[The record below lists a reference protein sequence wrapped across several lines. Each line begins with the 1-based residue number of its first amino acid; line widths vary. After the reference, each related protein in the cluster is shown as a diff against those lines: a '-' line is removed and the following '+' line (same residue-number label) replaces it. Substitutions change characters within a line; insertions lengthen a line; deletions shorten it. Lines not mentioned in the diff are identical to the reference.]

1 MENNSM
7 KSTCAQLL
15 KSVTEA
21 SFYVTDL
28 QLYLD
33 THPDDIRALE
43 MFKEACRQLKVC
55 REAFESC
62 CYPLMSC
69 SSGKDDEWD
78 WLLGCWPSERLV

>member
-7 KSTCAQLL
+7 KSNCAQLL

-55 REAFESC
+55 REAFESW

>member
-1 MENNSM
+1 MENNM
-7 KSTCAQLL
+7 KGNCAQLI
-15 KSVTEA
+15 KGVSEA

-55 REAFESC
+55 CDAFENC
-62 CYPLMSC
+62 CYPLKVC

-78 WLLGCWPSERLV
+78 WLIGCWPSERMV